1 MKLFIRTNGKHIVNI
16 STINIHYKDGFQEDI
31 FIVNL
36 VIIQKW
42 RFKYYE

>member
-1 MKLFIRTNGKHIVNI
+1 M
-16 STINIHYKDGFQEDI
+16 SMININQDGFQANI

-42 RFKYYE
+42 RFKHYE

>member
-1 MKLFIRTNGKHIVNI
+1 MRLLHKDNEKPIVNMSMI
-16 STINIHYKDGFQEDI
+16 KVIWDGFQANI

-42 RFKYYE
+42 RFKHYE